1 LTISKYQKYSSQEIR
16 QEINTNNVA
25 LKRKNYKKKKNWKVL
40 KFLSVQSMRVFL
52 SNFFYQMLY
61 LFGEKVIENKDI
73 YKFSLTS
80 FSLVESEVRK
90 CQWSDIKTGP

>member
-1 LTISKYQKYSSQEIR
+1 
-16 QEINTNNVA
+16 
-25 LKRKNYKKKKNWKVL
+25 
-40 KFLSVQSMRVFL
+40 MRVFL